1 MQTLSSQPHLT
12 PGPRAA
18 AAVFLAGVCAFL
30 QLYCTQPLLP
40 LFTSIFHVTKASAGL
55 TVSAATIAVAISA
68 PFFGALTERLARR
81 RVILASILGM
91 AIPTLLAA
99 TATSLAQLIVWRFLQ
114 GVMVPGIV
122 AVLVTYIGEEWPP
135 HRVPFIMSL
144 YVSGTALGGF
154 LGRLTAGLLADWFS
168 WRASFLALGLAS
180 FAGAAAVAAW
190 LPHGRPRPVSA
201 SVGTGGSDPLV
212 KGTGFSPYKQNPETA
227 RALAPEGTRV
237 HQVRALFRLPR
248 LVATFAVGF
257 NVLFSLV
264 AVFTWITFHLAAP
277 PFSLST
283 AALSSL
289 FFVYLVGLL
298 VTPVAG
304 YLITRTG
311 LRTGIAAA
319 MLLSM
324 LGVVLTLAPSLPI
337 VILGLALV
345 CSGVFIAQTASQSFL
360 RIATP
365 PESRVTGAGIYMSFY
380 YLGGTAGGV
389 VPSIFW
395 SIGKWPACV
404 AFILCAQSIA
414 LAIALFQ
421 LARSQTHPIHP
432 GIDVIGPKF
441 GLLHPHHHKPA
452 PQPAPGESNRL
463 GKLIFGTLSFLSC
476 PVHHGA
482 CPTGNPSQ
490 YMT

>member
-1 MQTLSSQPHLT
+1 LQTPPSQPHPA
-12 PGPRAA
+12 PGPLAA

-55 TVSAATIAVAISA
+55 TVSAATIAVAFSA

-99 TATSLAQLIVWRFLQ
+99 TATSLTQLIIWRFLQ

-154 LGRLTAGLLADWFS
+154 LGRLTAGFLADWFS
-168 WRASFLALGLAS
+168 WRVSFIALGLAS
-180 FAGAAAVAAW
+180 LAGAAAVAAW
-190 LPHGRPRPVSA
+190 LPHGRLRPNLRVPQVSKLRPGSPKSA
-201 SVGTGGSDPLV
+201 SPVLT
-212 KGTGFSPYKQNPETA
+212 FA
-227 RALAPEGTRV
+227 
-237 HQVRALFRLPR
+237 HQVRALFHLPR

-283 AALSSL
+283 TALSSL

-298 VTPVAG
+298 VTPAAG

-311 LRTGIAAA
+311 LRAGIAAA

-324 LGVVLTLAPSLPI
+324 LGVVLTLAPSLPV

-365 PESRVTGAGIYMSFY
+365 PESRVTGAGLYMTCY
-380 YLGGTAGGV
+380 YLGGTAAGV
-389 VPSIFW
+389 VPAIFW

-404 AFILCAQSIA
+404 AFILFAQSIA
-414 LAIALFQ
+414 LAIALFSWRG
-421 LARSQTHPIHP
+421 A
-432 GIDVIGPKF
+432 
-441 GLLHPHHHKPA
+441 KPTQSI
-452 PQPAPGESNRL
+452 PES
-463 GKLIFGTLSFLSC
+463 
-476 PVHHGA
+476 A
-482 CPTGNPSQ
+482 
-490 YMT
+490 